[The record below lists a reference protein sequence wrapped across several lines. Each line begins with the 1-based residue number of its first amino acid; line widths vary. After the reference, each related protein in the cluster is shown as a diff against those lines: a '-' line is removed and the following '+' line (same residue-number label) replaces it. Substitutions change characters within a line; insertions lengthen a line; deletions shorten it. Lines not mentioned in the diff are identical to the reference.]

1 MARVY
6 SVLLKKALP
15 KKPSLSRN
23 GATQPRTD
31 RQFNSTIFVVS
42 VHVFWCIK
50 YFLNKSYARLK
61 EYSLTANRLTD

>member
-31 RQFNSTIFVVS
+31 SIVQFYYLC
-42 VHVFWCIK
+42 CICICILVYEILSK
-50 YFLNKSYARLK
+50 QKLRTFEECN
-61 EYSLTANRLTD
+61 LTANRLTD

>member
-23 GATQPRTD
+23 GATQPKTD
-31 RQFNSTIFVVS
+31 SIVQFYYCIIMYFGVA
-42 VHVFWCIK
+42 IK
-50 YFLNKSYARLK
+50 YFLNKTYARLK
-61 EYSLTANRLTD
+61 EYNLTANRLTD